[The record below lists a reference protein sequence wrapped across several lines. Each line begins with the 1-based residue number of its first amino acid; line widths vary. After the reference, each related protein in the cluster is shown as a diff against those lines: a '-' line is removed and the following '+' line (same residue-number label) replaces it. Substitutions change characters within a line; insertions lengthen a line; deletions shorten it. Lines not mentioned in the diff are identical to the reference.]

1 MRKIVNRKF
10 NYHNVEELQKDC
22 QINNINLNFSN
33 NINVLNRS
41 LKVGNRK
48 LPNRLAIQPMEGYD
62 SDNKG
67 GPGELTFRRYKR
79 FAKGGA
85 GLLWFEATAILK
97 EGRSNPYQLILN
109 ESTKLGFSELLKMTK
124 ETAMNEY
131 GSDHEPFCVLQLTHS
146 GRFSKPYGQRKPLI
160 AVHDSVF
167 DRAVHIDKDYPLLT
181 DEELKYIQEH
191 FIKAAKLA
199 YNVGFDAVDIKSCHR
214 YLISELL
221 GTRNRN
227 GKYGGT
233 YENRTRFLKETIE
246 IIRKEILNLIIA
258 VRLNASDVVRSENAW
273 GVKKIGNEN
282 EIEIDLDEPKKLV
295 KELKELG
302 LSLLNIT
309 AGTPYLNPHINRPY
323 DRPVKGGYNELE
335 HPLHG
340 VQRLFK
346 LSGEIQKAVP
356 DLPVV
361 GSGYSWLRQFGGAAA
376 AANVENGQHALVGF
390 GRQAF
395 AYPNFARDL
404 LEKGIMEPRKCCIT
418 CSRCSQLMIYGTKT
432 GCVIHDSEIYAP
444 IFKKATKI

>member
-1 MRKIVNRKF
+1 MNRKF
-10 NYHNVEELQKDC
+10 NYHSLEELWKEVHQE
-22 QINNINLNFSN
+22 NIELNFSESTE
-33 NINVLNRS
+33 VLNQS
-41 LKVGNRK
+41 LMINNHRI
-48 LPNRLAIQPMEGYD
+48 PNRLAIQPMEGCD
-62 SDNKG
+62 SDEQAS
-67 GPGELTFRRYKR
+67 PGELTFRRYKR
-79 FAKGGA
+79 FAQGGA
-85 GLLWFEATAILK
+85 GLIWFEATAILP
-97 EGRSNPYQLILN
+97 EARSSPHQLILN

-160 AVHDSVF
+160 AIHDSVF
-167 DRAVHIDKDYPLLT
+167 DRAVHIDKDYSLLT

-199 YNVGFDAVDIKSCHR
+199 FEIGFDAVDIKSCHR

-221 GTRNRN
+221 GAMNRN

-246 IIRKEILNLIIA
+246 IIRKEIPNLIIA

-323 DRPVKGGYNELE
+323 DRPVKGGYNEPE

-376 AANVENGQHALVGF
+376 AANVENGQHTLVGF

-395 AYPNFARDL
+395 AYPNFARNL
-404 LEKGIMEPRKCCIT
+404 LEKGWLETKKCCIT

-432 GCVIHDSEIYAP
+432 GCVIHDSEVYAP
-444 IFKKATKI
+444 IFKKATKILAEK